1 MDNMDIKKRIR
12 EIRASLGYTQDD
24 MARALK
30 ISLNSYRQLEAGKT
44 LLISRRLE
52 EIVHILNTS
61 VNELIS
67 GTEVKAEN
75 KKELSEITKMY
86 EEKISQMESD
96 YKISIIELQAEVNRL
111 KMDIESKQSIIGLLK
126 ENLNNYRK

>member
-1 MDNMDIKKRIR
+1 MDNMDIKKKIR

-75 KKELSEITKMY
+75 KKELAEITKMY

-96 YKISIIELQAEVNRL
+96 YKITIIELQAEANRL